1 MSKKTSTEEV
11 TEEIIE
17 ETAGETAEEIAEEE
31 ITRVYIGPS
40 IPHTTLRNA
49 QILTGTESSIAE
61 YLAQFTES
69 YPEVPYLIVAPSGL
83 AEAQR
88 RVQTAGNILHKYYE
102 DMAAKARVQKER

>member
-1 MSKKTSTEEV
+1 MAKRTTNE
-11 TEEIIE
+11 E
-17 ETAGETAEEIAEEE
+17 ETVAETTEATAEEITEEE

-49 QILTGTESSIAE
+49 QILTGTETSIGE
-61 YLAQFTES
+61 YLAQFTER
-69 YPEVPYLIVAPSGL
+69 YPEVPFLIVAPSGL
-83 AEAQR
+83 AEAKR

>member
-1 MSKKTSTEEV
+1 MAKKTVTEEEV
-11 TEEIIE
+11 TETTEEITE
-17 ETAGETAEEIAEEE
+17 ETVTETTEEE

-49 QILTGTESSIAE
+49 QILTGTETSIGE
-61 YLAQFTES
+61 YLAQFTER
-69 YPEVPYLIVAPSGL
+69 YPEVPFLIVAPAGL